1 MNRIKID
8 YNKIVLKQL
17 EPRDVNMAYV
27 KWLNDP
33 EVNKFLEIRHKIPLL
48 EDDVIEFVEM
58 CNKIKRYNWGI
69 MYNKKHVGNISC
81 SIVDRINNY
90 VNISNLI
97 GVKKYWNSD
106 ICKLS
111 LNAAIHYLFFNAMF
125 NRIEAGTYAIH
136 LSGIALLTNL
146 GFKKEGVLK
155 EKVLVNG
162 KYVDSVL
169 FRITKKEWEL
179 QDNFLPLVKVIKP
192 FWE

>member
-17 EPRDVNMAYV
+17 EPKDVGMAYV

-33 EVNKFLEIRHKIPLL
+33 EVNKFLEIRHKTPILK
-48 EDDVIEFVEM
+48 DDVIEFVEM
-58 CNKIKRYNWGI
+58 CNKMKRYHWGI

-81 SIVDRINNY
+81 GIVDRIYNY

-111 LNAAIHYLFFNAMF
+111 LNAAMHYLFFNSMF
-125 NRIEAGTYAIH
+125 NSIGAGTYSIH
-136 LSGIALLTNL
+136 LAGITLLTNL
-146 GFKKEGVLK
+146 GFKTGTNLVIL
-155 EKVLVNG
+155 EK
-162 KYVDSVL
+162 S
-169 FRITKKEWEL
+169 FI
-179 QDNFLPLVKVIKP
+179 PI
-192 FWE
+192 